1 MVTVV
6 SAATG
11 NVVTLKPP
19 EVEPAGIVMLEGTV
33 AAEVFKL
40 ESKTAAPPVGAAVLS
55 VAVPGTAAP
64 ARAVVGLSV
73 NEDSAGGAGVTVSVV
88 VLVVPL

>member
-1 MVTVV
+1 VTVV

-11 NVVTLKPP
+11 KVVTLKPP
-19 EVEPAGIVMLEGTV
+19 EAAPVGIVMLEGTV
-33 AAEVFKL
+33 AEEVFKL
-40 ESKTAAPPVGAAVLS
+40 DSETTAPPVGAAMLS
-55 VAVPGTAAP
+55 VAVPETMVP

-73 NEDSAGGAGVTVSVV
+73 KENSAGGAGVTVSVV